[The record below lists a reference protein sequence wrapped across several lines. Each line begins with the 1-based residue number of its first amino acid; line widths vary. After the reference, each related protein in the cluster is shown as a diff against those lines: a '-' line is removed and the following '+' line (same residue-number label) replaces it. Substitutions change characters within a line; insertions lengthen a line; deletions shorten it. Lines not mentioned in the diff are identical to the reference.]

1 MMSYPTDLK
10 SDAISGSNNEI
21 EVPLQK
27 RKSIV
32 SIGIIILFV
41 ILAVS
46 LLAMVV
52 LEITAV
58 DIAVHL
64 DVKMI
69 FIEFGITN
77 VSIPVLIVL
86 DAAVKAAKLKRVCTC
101 PTVGKFVDYQVRRTR
116 NKRGYT
122 DTYAPKYR
130 VFVNGRYEIRT
141 VDSFGAKDRKL
152 TTDTPMLVNPNGCEM
167 IPENYSFW
175 HNEASSLV
183 AAGMFIL
190 FIIFA
195 FLFIFKD
202 AGLNLIF
209 RT

>member
-1 MMSYPTDLK
+1 MGSSQAICIYDKINHITDTDRKGKIMMSYPTDLK

-69 FIEFGITN
+69 FSETKRPLPDEKELAAFIGPPMYDSLRRCGFEHEEAEKGVEIYKRHFVEHGIYKNRVYDGMTE
-77 VSIPVLIVL
+77 VLSAL
-86 DAAVKAAKLKRVCTC
+86 GL
-101 PTVGKFVDYQVRRTR
+101 
-116 NKRGYT
+116 
-122 DTYAPKYR
+122 APKKPSPR
-130 VFVNGRYEIRT
+130 PRRAKSDARAVPL
-141 VDSFGAKDRKL
+141 GA
-152 TTDTPMLVNPNGCEM
+152 
-167 IPENYSFW
+167 
-175 HNEASSLV
+175 
-183 AAGMFIL
+183 
-190 FIIFA
+190 
-195 FLFIFKD
+195 
-202 AGLNLIF
+202 
-209 RT
+209 